1 MADPRPA
8 RPDQSRAATRAGA
21 AGEASVVSVRGANY
35 AFGAGESRKQVLFD
49 NHLDVFPGEI
59 GIMTGPSGS
68 GKTTLLTLIG
78 ALRVVQDGSIIV
90 MGHELRDRAPA
101 ELVAIRRRIGF
112 IFQTHNLFEALTASL
127 NVQVALRF
135 TDLRRDERERAAAG
149 ILTQLGLE
157 HRIHY
162 KPRALSGGQRQ
173 RIAIARAL
181 VAHPKL
187 ILADEPTAALDQR
200 AAQEVI
206 RLLRAR
212 ALEDRSSVL
221 LVTHDSRVLESADRI
236 VNMVD
241 GRIVSDVLVRE
252 SVAICRFLSKA
263 AAFAS
268 LGPIVLAEVA
278 DRMTIETYAPGA
290 DVVRQGDAGG
300 KFYVIRKG
308 SVDVRVAEP
317 DAARTV
323 ATLTDGDI
331 FGETALL
338 TDQPRNATVV
348 AREPLELYVLGKTDF
363 QGVVGR
369 VPSFKEQLLKVLFQR
384 Q

>member
-1 MADPRPA
+1 M
-8 RPDQSRAATRAGA
+8 AGA
-21 AGEASVVSVRGANY
+21 AALVRVKGINY
-35 AFGAGESRKQVLFD
+35 SFGAGESRKQVLFD
-49 NHLDVFPGEI
+49 NVLDLFPGEI
-59 GIMTGPSGS
+59 AIMTGPSGS

-78 ALRVVQDGSIIV
+78 ALRVVQDGSLIV
-90 MGHELRDRAPA
+90 MGHELRERTAA
-101 ELVAIRRRIGF
+101 ELVAIRRHIGF
-112 IFQTHNLFEALTASL
+112 IFQAHNLFEALTASR

-135 TDLRRDERERAAAG
+135 ANLRRDECESQAAG
-149 ILTQLGLE
+149 MLTQLGLE
-157 HRIHY
+157 HRLHY

-181 VAHPKL
+181 VARPKL
-187 ILADEPTAALDQR
+187 ILADEPTAALDQGSAR
-200 AAQEVI
+200 EVI

-212 ALEDRSSVL
+212 ALEERSSVL
-221 LVTHDSRVLESADRI
+221 LVTHDNRVLESADRI

-263 AAFAS
+263 AAFAP
-268 LGPIVLAEVA
+268 LGPIALADTA
-278 DRMTIETYAPGA
+278 DRMTIEKHPAGA
-290 DVVRQGDAGG
+290 EIVREGETGD
-300 KFYVIRKG
+300 KFYVIRSG
-308 SVDVRVAEP
+308 SVDVRVGEAP
-317 DAARTV
+317 TAPRTV
-323 ATLTDGDI
+323 ATLGEGDI

-348 AREPLELYVLGKTDF
+348 AREPVEVYVLGKSDF
-363 QGVVGR
+363 RSVVAG